1 MSKSDGQYTNILNE
15 KKNIV
20 EFLKSE
26 LEIKSDQLMEMNNE
40 MLSLVTLNEANKNE
54 HKNNIEAL
62 NKAYNEKLDESTS
75 IIEKLGNCRLNI

>member
-40 MLSLVTLNEANKNE
+40 MLSLVTLNEANKN
-54 HKNNIEAL
+54 AL
-62 NKAYNEKLDESTS
+62 
-75 IIEKLGNCRLNI
+75 